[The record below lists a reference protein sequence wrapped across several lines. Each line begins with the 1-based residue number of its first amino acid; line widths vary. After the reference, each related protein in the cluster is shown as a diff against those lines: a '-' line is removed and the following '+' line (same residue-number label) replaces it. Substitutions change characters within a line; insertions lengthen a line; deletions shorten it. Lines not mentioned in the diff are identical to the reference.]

1 MQFKLFVVSAL
12 AAFAV
17 AAPQV
22 GGGNNGDVTVGSAG
36 DVCGEDLELSCCNKG
51 DTDDHSTDVASGL
64 LSSLDIAGDLLKGAA
79 FFGGCSKL
87 DLGLGAVAGLGL
99 TDLLNQ
105 QCKQSV
111 ACCQHSGGAPQQGLI
126 NAQLPCVAVPLL

>member
-17 AAPQV
+17 AAPQI

-36 DVCGEDLELSCCNKG
+36 D
-51 DTDDHSTDVASGL
+51 GL
-64 LSSLDIAGDLLKGAA
+64 LSGLDIAGDLLKGAA
-79 FFGGCSKL
+79 LLDGCSKL

-111 ACCQHSGGAPQQGLI
+111 ACCQHSDGAPQQGLI